1 MVTLEKIAQLAQACN
16 FDSIG
21 PLVNVDRNKL
31 DALGAATKYD
41 VCILSWRL
49 ELPGVCHSFTHDGR
63 CISMFKT
70 LLTNQCS
77 HQCSYCIN
85 ATTCSNRPKIFSYTS
100 DELAKLMLSLH
111 RSNYIEGLF
120 LSSGSGRDQDIIMEK
135 IIETARLLR
144 LKHGF
149 NGYIHLKILPGSS
162 FACRRSHGTGR

>member
-41 VCILSWRL
+41 VCISSWRV

-100 DELAKLMLSLH
+100 DELAKLMLSYIGPTISKVSFSVRAQVEIKTLLWRKSSRLH
-111 RSNYIEGLF
+111 
-120 LSSGSGRDQDIIMEK
+120 
-135 IIETARLLR
+135 
-144 LKHGF
+144 
-149 NGYIHLKILPGSS
+149 GY
-162 FACRRSHGTGR
+162 CV